1 MKSHLIPT
9 LAWLRSRRQQDLQC
23 ARPSTVNTKPSGQTV
38 SNYGL
43 SFQGDC
49 WVAEFTILPPV
60 RPRPWQIAK
69 LWDSRPCI
77 DSPGCRSPK
86 WQFSRPGQPRRKA
99 CCCEFIIKDE
109 AAKCHKGTSYCNR
122 NHGQHHFAYQ
132 HSPQHVAT
140 KTSSRGS
147 VDARADA
154 HNRGVH
160 FYSQTTVESF
170 LS

>member
-1 MKSHLIPT
+1 MN
-9 LAWLRSRRQQDLQC
+9 W
-23 ARPSTVNTKPSGQTV
+23 KPSGQTV

-99 CCCEFIIKDE
+99 CCCKLIIKDE
-109 AAKCHKGTSYCNR
+109 AAKCHKGASSCNR
-122 NHGQHHFAYQ
+122 NL
-132 HSPQHVAT
+132 
-140 KTSSRGS
+140 
-147 VDARADA
+147 A
-154 HNRGVH
+154 HNTSQQKRAPVGLWTPVPMRKTAVYISSHKQRWSRAFPELKNQQSICATPRSTFLFANNGGVD
-160 FYSQTTVESF
+160 SF
-170 LS
+170 LD

>member
-1 MKSHLIPT
+1 MQ
-9 LAWLRSRRQQDLQC
+9 A
-23 ARPSTVNTKPSGQTV
+23 STANRKPSGQTV

-49 WVAEFTILPPV
+49 WVAEFRILPPV
-60 RPRPWQIAK
+60 RQRPWQIAK

-109 AAKCHKGTSYCNR
+109 AAKCHKGASSCNR
-122 NHGQHHFAYQ
+122 NLAHNTSQQ
-132 HSPQHVAT
+132 
-140 KTSSRGS
+140 KTSSRGP

-154 HNRGVH
+154 QNRGVH